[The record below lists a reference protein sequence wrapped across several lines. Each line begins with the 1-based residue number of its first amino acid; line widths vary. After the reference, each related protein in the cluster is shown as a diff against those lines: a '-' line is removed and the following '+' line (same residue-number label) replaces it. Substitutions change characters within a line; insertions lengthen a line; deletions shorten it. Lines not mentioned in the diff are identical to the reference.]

1 VTHLLLEGPDGR
13 TYIARKAEL
22 SNVPWAYDRESWLV
36 TEFNHGTNPP
46 TDWWIEESVNQW
58 GRSQTYD
65 NLDKFTILASHSDGP
80 LNKECINN

>member
-1 VTHLLLEGPDGR
+1 MTHLLLEGPDGR

-36 TEFNHGTNPP
+36 TEFDPGINLP

-65 NLDKFTILASHSDGP
+65 NLDKFTILAAHSD
-80 LNKECINN
+80 